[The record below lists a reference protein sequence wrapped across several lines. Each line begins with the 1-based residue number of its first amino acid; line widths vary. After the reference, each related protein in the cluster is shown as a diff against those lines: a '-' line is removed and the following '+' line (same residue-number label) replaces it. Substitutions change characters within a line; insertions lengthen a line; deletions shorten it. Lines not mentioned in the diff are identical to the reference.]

1 MKAYLKALLPSQK
14 KDSEILDI
22 FTKKLKLLIKQH
34 NNEEESK
41 SNAGDIPLSLK
52 VFINTFQIFVHDLC
66 YLIPSDIDKNNL
78 HKMFIKTGNINTKVN
93 ELISKIMAPED
104 IQMIPIDVV
113 KMQDEQLLSLEYIE
127 SIFKLDSFPDKITQ
141 VNVLD
146 AIVRLNH
153 ISFDVSKTPV
163 QNFYFDQMHYSNF
176 FKIFIEN
183 LV

>member
-1 MKAYLKALLPSQK
+1 M
-14 KDSEILDI
+14 
-22 FTKKLKLLIKQH
+22 
-34 NNEEESK
+34 
-41 SNAGDIPLSLK
+41 
-52 VFINTFQIFVHDLC
+52 FV
-66 YLIPSDIDKNNL
+66 
-78 HKMFIKTGNINTKVN
+78 KTGNINTKVN

-127 SIFKLDSFPDKITQ
+127 SMFKLDNFPDKITQ

-153 ISFDVSKTPV
+153 LSFDVSKTPV
-163 QNFYFDQMHYSNF
+163 QNYYFDQMHYSNF